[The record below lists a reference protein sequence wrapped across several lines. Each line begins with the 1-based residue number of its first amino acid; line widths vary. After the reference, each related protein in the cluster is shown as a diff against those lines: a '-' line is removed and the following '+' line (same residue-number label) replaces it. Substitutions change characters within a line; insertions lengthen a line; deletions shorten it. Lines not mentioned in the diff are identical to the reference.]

1 MPTWSKTIAILVNYT
16 CKRLI
21 NIIEPSTN
29 LLIPCTST
37 LCMYTGHQIS
47 QIKDQPFSFSALIGW
62 NLTFFPKVWI
72 CFWFIVWFLQNIGT
86 YFFITIIELTG
97 HYLINDHNLFHFN
110 LFVLQS
116 LRWTAHG
123 SSWSMMTV
131 TKNQMK
137 GSGQKSPLICWAA
150 NFKTAFKLDC
160 MCFTY
165 NVIN

>member
-21 NIIEPSTN
+21 NIEPSTN

-47 QIKDQPFSFSALIGW
+47 QIKDQPFSFSALIVW

-97 HYLINDHNLFHFN
+97 HYLINDHNLFHY
-110 LFVLQS
+110 LFCRVYVGRRMVQVDLWWQYNKKPNER
-116 LRWTAHG
+116 LWT
-123 SSWSMMTV
+123 
-131 TKNQMK
+131 K
-137 GSGQKSPLICWAA
+137 KSPHLLSC
-150 NFKTAFKLDC
+150 
-160 MCFTY
+160 
-165 NVIN
+165 